1 MENTEKLI
9 SDIEAFSENGLKR
22 KKDLTLLL
30 FLAYPNDMKGTMEE
44 LSFTAKY
51 VQGLFR
57 VLEKASGNAEVQNM
71 GQIKADITV
80 NLEKVKEGIKQL
92 LYNAEEA
99 DKKHFNETYLQ
110 LTQNSLFNLTELMSD
125 LEWTKKYF
133 NQVKRSSPN

>member
-9 SDIEAFSENGLKR
+9 QEIEVFSQNGLKR

-30 FLAYPNDMKGTMEE
+30 FLAYSNDMKETVEE
-44 LSFTAKY
+44 LSFTSKY

-71 GQIKADITV
+71 GQIKTDITI
-80 NLEKVKEGIKQL
+80 NLEKVKENIKKL
-92 LYNAEEA
+92 LYNAEDA
-99 DKKHFNETYLQ
+99 DKNHFNETYLQ

>member
-1 MENTEKLI
+1 MENTEKI
-9 SDIEAFSENGLKR
+9 IREIELFSEIGLKR

-30 FLAYPNDMKGTMEE
+30 FLAYSNDMRETLED
-44 LSFTAKY
+44 LSFTSKY

-57 VLEKASGNAEVQNM
+57 VLEKAAGNAEVQNM

-80 NLEKVKEGIKQL
+80 NLEKVKENIKRL
-92 LYNAEEA
+92 LDNAEEA
-99 DKKHFNETYLQ
+99 DRIHFNETYLQ